1 MDLEIL
7 LPIHAVRQAKKKPRD
22 VVAGYDGQQNNSWLL
37 WRGCRS
43 ASVYSVVKWILMC
56 ASCCQCIHC
65 GEVDCAV
72 CQLLMVTQ
80 WLPEV

>member
-37 WRGCRS
+37 WRGFWHLFRGLWELF
-43 ASVYSVVKWILMC
+43 YSHTPKF
-56 ASCCQCIHC
+56 
-65 GEVDCAV
+65 
-72 CQLLMVTQ
+72 
-80 WLPEV
+80 